1 METTVRLHNQQ
12 KNMQRR
18 LKSVLLL
25 MLAVYVMIPTFT
37 SCKKEVE
44 YSGRVVFWQTQSNA
58 TELRSIGITS
68 LKMYL
73 GGQLVGSQDAS
84 IYFNASPDCGA
95 QGAVTARYNLGNK
108 TSQVVA
114 YRVLDQDNDVV
125 YDGTLEI
132 KNNVC
137 LAFQLD

>member
-1 METTVRLHNQQ
+1 
-12 KNMQRR
+12 MQRK
-18 LKSVLLL
+18 LKSISLL
-25 MLAVYVMIPTFT
+25 MVAVYVIIPAFT
-37 SCKKEVE
+37 SCKKDVE
-44 YSGRVVFWQTQSNA
+44 YAGRVVFWQTQSNA
-58 TELRSIGITS
+58 SELRSIGITS

-95 QGAVTARYNLGNK
+95 QGAVTARYNLGSK

-114 YRVLDQDNDVV
+114 YRVLDQDNDLV
-125 YDGTLEI
+125 YEGTMEI